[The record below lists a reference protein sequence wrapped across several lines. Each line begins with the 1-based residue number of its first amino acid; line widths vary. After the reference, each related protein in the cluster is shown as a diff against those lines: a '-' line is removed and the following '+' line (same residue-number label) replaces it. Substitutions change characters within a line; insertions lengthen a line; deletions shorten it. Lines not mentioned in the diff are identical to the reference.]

1 MTAWEDLTGPALLVP
16 LQKLLRAAQTR
27 LDDTRVYLCGE
38 TTSEDMFADSFQVSA

>member
-1 MTAWEDLTGPALLVP
+1 MTAWEDPTGPALLVP
-16 LQKLLRAAQTR
+16 PQKLLRPAG